1 MKENE
6 VKIGQTVYFQ
16 EHWSGVIQEAKV
28 TDILPMEDQKRYPGK
43 KYAKLKC
50 RIGTCGASLEN
61 IYPSFKACQEAV
73 RKTFIEK
80 VEKFKAEM
88 KTVRDLIIFPLEHT
102 VSDAEE
108 YSNDAARRAYKER
121 AEELGF
127 ITSKEM
133 ETEDYERD

>member
-16 EHWSGVIQEAKV
+16 EHWSGVIQDAKV
-28 TDILPMEDQKRYPGK
+28 MDILPMEDQKRYPGK

-50 RIGTCGASLEN
+50 EIGTCGALLEN
-61 IYPSFKACQEAV
+61 VYPSFKACKEAV
-73 RKTFIEK
+73 QKTFIEK
-80 VEKFKAEM
+80 VEKYKAEM
-88 KTVRDLIIFPLEHT
+88 KTVRDLIIFPLKQT
-102 VSDAEE
+102 VE
-108 YSNDAARRAYKER
+108 YSDDAARRAYKER

-133 ETEDYERD
+133 ETEDYERN

>member
-16 EHWSGVIQEAKV
+16 EHWSGAIQEAKV
-28 TDILPMEDQKRYPGK
+28 IDILPMEDQKRYPGK
-43 KYAKLKC
+43 KYSKLKC
-50 RIGTCGASLEN
+50 RIGTCGALLEN
-61 IYPSFKACQEAV
+61 IYPSMKACQEAV
-73 RKTFIEK
+73 RKTFIEE
-80 VEKFKAEM
+80 VEKYKAEI

-127 ITSKEM
+127 ITNKEM

>member
-16 EHWSGVIQEAKV
+16 EHWSGAIQEAKV
-28 TDILPMEDQKRYPGK
+28 IDILPMEDQKRYPGK
-43 KYAKLKC
+43 KYDKLKC
-50 RIGTCGASLEN
+50 RIGTCGALLEN
-61 IYPSFKACQEAV
+61 IYPSMKACQEAV
-73 RKTFIEK
+73 RKTFIEE
-80 VEKFKAEM
+80 VEKYKAEI

>member
-16 EHWSGVIQEAKV
+16 EHWSGAIQEAKV

-43 KYAKLKC
+43 KYAELKC
-50 RIGTCGASLEN
+50 RIGTCGALLEN
-61 IYPSFKACQEAV
+61 IYPSFKACEGAV
-73 RKTFIEK
+73 RKTFIEN
-80 VEKFKAEM
+80 VEKYKAEM
-88 KTVRDLIIFPLEHT
+88 KTVMDLIVFPLEHI
-102 VSDAEE
+102 VSSAEE
-108 YSNDAARRAYKER
+108 YSDDAARRAYKER

-133 ETEDYERD
+133 ETENYERD

>member
-6 VKIGQTVYFQ
+6 VKIGQTVYFR
-16 EHWSGVIQEAKV
+16 EHWSGVIEEAKV
-28 TDILPMEDQKRYPGK
+28 IDILFVEDQKRHPGE

-50 RIGTCGASLEN
+50 TVGTCGALLQN
-61 IYPSFKACQEAV
+61 IYPLMEACQDAV
-73 RKTFIEK
+73 QKKFIKE
-80 VEKFKAEM
+80 VEKYKAEI
-88 KTVRDLIIFPLEHT
+88 KTIRDLIVFPLEHT
-102 VSDAEE
+102 VSSAEE

-133 ETEDYERD
+133 ETENYERD

>member
-16 EHWSGVIQEAKV
+16 EHWSGAIQEAKV

-43 KYAKLKC
+43 KYAELEC
-50 RIGTCGASLEN
+50 RIGTCGALLEN
-61 IYPSFKACQEAV
+61 IYPSMKACQEAV

-80 VEKFKAEM
+80 VEKYKAEI

-133 ETEDYERD
+133 ETDNYKCD

>member
-1 MKENE
+1 
-6 VKIGQTVYFQ
+6 
-16 EHWSGVIQEAKV
+16 
-28 TDILPMEDQKRYPGK
+28 ME
-43 KYAKLKC
+43 KY
-50 RIGTCGASLEN
+50 
-61 IYPSFKACQEAV
+61 
-73 RKTFIEK
+73 
-80 VEKFKAEM
+80 KAEI

>member
-1 MKENE
+1 MTENE

-16 EHWSGVIQEAKV
+16 EHWSGVIEEAKV
-28 TDILPMEDQKRYPGK
+28 MNILPMEDQKRYPRK
-43 KYAKLKC
+43 KYAQLKC
-50 RIGTCGASLEN
+50 RIGTCGALLEN
-61 IYPSFKACQEAV
+61 IYPSFKACEGAV

-80 VEKFKAEM
+80 VEKYKAEM
-88 KTVRDLIIFPLEHT
+88 KTVRDLIVFPLEHV
-102 VSDAEE
+102 VSDTEE
-108 YSNDAARRAYKER
+108 YSDDAARRAYKER

>member
-16 EHWSGVIQEAKV
+16 EHWSEVIQEAKV

-61 IYPSFKACQEAV
+61 IYPSFKACEGAV
-73 RKTFIEK
+73 RKTFIEN
-80 VEKFKAEM
+80 VEKYKSEM

-133 ETEDYERD
+133 ETENYERD

>member
-16 EHWSGVIQEAKV
+16 EHWSGAIQEAKV

-43 KYAKLKC
+43 KYAQLKC

-61 IYPSFKACQEAV
+61 IYPSFKACEGAV
-73 RKTFIEK
+73 RKTFIEN
-80 VEKFKAEM
+80 VEKYKAEM

-133 ETEDYERD
+133 ETENYERD

>member
-28 TDILPMEDQKRYPGK
+28 TDILSMEDQKRYPGK

-61 IYPSFKACQEAV
+61 IYPSFKACEGAV
-73 RKTFIEK
+73 RKTFIEN
-80 VEKFKAEM
+80 VEKYKSEM

-133 ETEDYERD
+133 ETENYERD

>member
-16 EHWSGVIQEAKV
+16 EHWSGVIEEAKV
-28 TDILPMEDQKRYPGK
+28 IDILFVEDQKRHPGK

-80 VEKFKAEM
+80 VEKYKAEI

>member
-16 EHWSGVIQEAKV
+16 EHWSEVIQEAKV

-80 VEKFKAEM
+80 VEKYKAEI

>member
-1 MKENE
+1 MPVLQSPKES
-6 VKIGQTVYFQ
+6 F
-16 EHWSGVIQEAKV
+16 
-28 TDILPMEDQKRYPGK
+28 
-43 KYAKLKC
+43 KC
-50 RIGTCGASLEN
+50 RIGTCGALLEN
-61 IYPSFKACQEAV
+61 IYPSMKACQEAV
-73 RKTFIEK
+73 RKTFIEE
-80 VEKFKAEM
+80 VEKYKAEI

>member
-16 EHWSGVIQEAKV
+16 EHWSGAIQEAKV
-28 TDILPMEDQKRYPGK
+28 IDILPMEDQKRYPGK

-50 RIGTCGASLEN
+50 RIGTCGALLEN
-61 IYPSFKACQEAV
+61 IYPSMKACQEAV
-73 RKTFIEK
+73 RKTFIEE
-80 VEKFKAEM
+80 VEKYKAEI

-108 YSNDAARRAYKER
+108 YSNDDARRAYKER

>member
-73 RKTFIEK
+73 QKKFIED
-80 VEKFKAEM
+80 VEKYKAEM
-88 KTVRDLIIFPLEHT
+88 KTVRDLIIFPLKQT

-108 YSNDAARRAYKER
+108 YSDDAARRAYKER

-133 ETEDYERD
+133 ETENYERD